1 MTSVVLFSKPLPQV
15 YTRGK
20 CQVNSHR
27 ARLQNLTSSLQNFQG
42 HKNKGVRDTV
52 TRSPRTQD
60 KDTTW
65 DSGWDP
71 ETDGGQAPK
80 RKPTKNADFPK
91 EGVAHTTLMENG
103 SCRKVV
109 AKVSAFVSL

>member
-27 ARLQNLTSSLQNFQG
+27 ARSLQNFQG

-65 DSGWDP
+65 DPGWDP
-71 ETDGGQAPK
+71 ETDGGQAAK
-80 RKPTKNADFPK
+80 RKPIKNTDFPK
-91 EGVAHTTLMENG
+91 EGMAHTTLMENG
-103 SCRKVV
+103 SHRKVV
-109 AKVSAFVSL
+109 ATVLAFVSI